1 MRFIPLAGS
10 AQHETLSYK
19 PSLVAW
25 RSDATAFPSDLP
37 SSAGRS
43 HARAH
48 MRKGCDSCDFWHRPV
63 TQSLI
68 SVAEAQSRLFAM
80 GPRLP
85 ATTVPLA
92 DAAGRWAAEAI
103 VAKRSQP
110 AADVS
115 AMDGYAIRFADLPGP
130 WRVVGESAAGRAFA
144 GSVGAGEA
152 ARVFTGA
159 AMPQGADTVL
169 IQEEAGRAGDRL
181 TLTGEGPPG
190 TGRNVRRK
198 GLDFSAGDT
207 LIERGARMSPGRIAL
222 AATGGHGTL
231 AVNRRLRVAIMATG
245 DELIAP
251 GTDTA
256 DPLALPEGNSAM
268 LAAMLADL
276 PVDAIMLGIVPD
288 RLDALTAAFA
298 SARADIIVTSG
309 GASVGDH
316 DLVRP
321 ALEAAGGAIDFWR
334 IALRPGKPML
344 AGSLGEA
351 IVLGLPGNPVSAFVT
366 ATLFLRPLIAAM
378 AGAADP
384 LPRRLSATL
393 GEPLPANDRR
403 EDYLR
408 ATIADGRAFTAAIQD
423 SSMLA
428 TLARA
433 DCLIVR
439 RPHAPAAQIGD
450 AVEIITLA

>member
-1 MRFIPLAGS
+1 MTLLA
-10 AQHETLSYK
+10 
-19 PSLVAW
+19 
-25 RSDATAFPSDLP
+25 
-37 SSAGRS
+37 
-43 HARAH
+43 
-48 MRKGCDSCDFWHRPV
+48 
-63 TQSLI
+63 
-68 SVAEAQSRLFAM
+68 VAEAQARILALAR
-80 GPRLP
+80 PLP
-85 ATTVPLA
+85 EETVPLLA
-92 DAAGRWAAEAI
+92 AAGRFAAREVTAL
-103 VAKRSQP
+103 RTQP
-110 AADVS
+110 AADLS

-152 ARVFTGA
+152 ARIFTGA
-159 AMPQGADTVL
+159 AMPEGADTVL
-169 IQEEAGRAGDRL
+169 VQEEASREGDHM

-190 TGRNVRRK
+190 LGRNVRRK
-198 GLDFSAGDT
+198 GLDFSTGDT
-207 LIERGARMSPGRIAL
+207 LIARGTRMSPARIAL
-222 AATGGHGTL
+222 AATGCHGTV
-231 AVNRRLRVAIMATG
+231 AVNRRVRVAVMATG

-251 GTDTA
+251 GSNST

-276 PVDAIMLGIVPD
+276 PVDVTMLGIIPD
-288 RLDALTAAFA
+288 RLDTLTAAFA
-298 SARADIIVTSG
+298 GARADIIVTTG

-344 AGSLGEA
+344 AGRLGEA
-351 IVLGLPGNPVSAFVT
+351 VVLGLPGNPVSAFVT

-378 AGAADP
+378 ASAADP
-384 LPRRLSATL
+384 LPRRLTATL
-393 GEPLPANDRR
+393 GEPLPANDHR

-408 ATIADGRAFTAAIQD
+408 ATIADGRAFVAAIQD

-433 DCLIVR
+433 DCLIIR
-439 RPHAPAAQIGD
+439 EPHAAAAQKGEQ
-450 AVEIITLA
+450 VEIVTLA